1 MTNIYLLISLGF
13 LAGSIITGTILWLRL
28 SGKLRSALDKSIRLE
43 AESNLRI
50 NIKEELKKELSSATE
65 DAISPIKNYV
75 IKEIGNA
82 ETVRSDAK
90 LKLEE
95 LNTKQNDTVNTI
107 VSRFEQINIKTEYS
121 ANSRG
126 KKNELVLQEL
136 IRNTKFVEGK
146 NVHYNKKL
154 PDMVG
159 IPDVQFLISK
169 DSKLIADAK
178 APLEPFDEYF
188 DAIERGDLDKITAI
202 KTKIGQAIK
211 DHIDTLSKK
220 NYHKSKGAFKHVLM
234 FLPSENHVQIARES
248 SKFMQEDLENY
259 AQKKNILITGPRNFL
274 IDLDWFDLLMSMEEN
289 NKLANE
295 LMNIIN
301 PLFSASKVLFNHFV
315 DHSKNINQVVKSA
328 EKINSSFSKTFINT
342 LQKVK
347 DKGYKND
354 DIEDTLNSANKLD
367 NEDVDQVNE
376 PQNNLYKLDTTKKKK
391 D

>member
-146 NVHYNKKL
+146 NVYYNKKL
-154 PDMVG
+154 PDMMG

-188 DAIERGDLDKITAI
+188 DAMERGDLDKITAI

-211 DHIDTLSKK
+211 DHIDILSKK

>member
-146 NVHYNKKL
+146 NVYYNKKL
-154 PDMVG
+154 PDMMG

-188 DAIERGDLDKITAI
+188 DAMERGDLDKITAI

-211 DHIDTLSKK
+211 DHIDTL
-220 NYHKSKGAFKHVLM
+220 
-234 FLPSENHVQIARES
+234 
-248 SKFMQEDLENY
+248 
-259 AQKKNILITGPRNFL
+259 
-274 IDLDWFDLLMSMEEN
+274 
-289 NKLANE
+289 
-295 LMNIIN
+295 
-301 PLFSASKVLFNHFV
+301 
-315 DHSKNINQVVKSA
+315 
-328 EKINSSFSKTFINT
+328 
-342 LQKVK
+342 
-347 DKGYKND
+347 
-354 DIEDTLNSANKLD
+354 
-367 NEDVDQVNE
+367 
-376 PQNNLYKLDTTKKKK
+376 
-391 D
+391 